1 MKILWCRERNESGK
15 KEEKSA
21 SRLLLWSLTREKCR
35 RVHRF
40 PDWHIVSIVS
50 SRIEVNGHTRRFLSL
65 SPSLCSLCVC
75 KVLYIFTLNVLPF
88 LCRESKSLFWA
99 SLKGSPPK
107 KKKKNRESV
116 KRTHRLYG
124 LCVCTHTHSPVYS
137 RHSRLSR
144 KIQQRE
150 KKNQIDKKRK
160 IGVIKA
166 TLLVMAVSP
175 FFAWEKGQKANNKRG
190 PC

>member
-1 MKILWCRERNESGK
+1 MGTHG
-15 KEEKSA
+15 A
-21 SRLLLWSLTREKCR
+21 S
-35 RVHRF
+35 
-40 PDWHIVSIVS
+40 
-50 SRIEVNGHTRRFLSL
+50 LSL

-107 KKKKNRESV
+107 KKKKKGIGQANSPLV
-116 KRTHRLYG
+116 WP
-124 LCVCTHTHSPVYS
+124 VCIHTHSPVHS
-137 RHSRLSR
+137 QHSRLSR

-160 IGVIKA
+160 IVVIKA

-175 FFAWEKGQKANNKRG
+175 FLRG
-190 PC
+190 RKPTTRGGRVDLLSPTLIVSPTEVNLSRACP